1 MYAHVPGI
9 LLKIE
14 KKETDTTTNKTQ
26 NNQQQNNKQKS
37 KDVLCCS
44 KHFRRSQTLRQKLV
58 PGIFKIPGTMG
69 SLTTTNQ
76 ILTNLNA
83 SGILKIP
90 ETREIESWK
99 RKPKRARSF
108 RKLEMP
114 A

>member
-1 MYAHVPGI
+1 LGPPGEI
-9 LLKIE
+9 GKR
-14 KKETDTTTNKTQ
+14 TPNRAR
-26 NNQQQNNKQKS
+26 
-37 KDVLCCS
+37 
-44 KHFRRSQTLRQKLV
+44 HFRTPEMLV

-76 ILTNLNA
+76 ILTNLIA

-108 RKLEMP
+108 RTLEMP
-114 A
+114 T